1 MKANIGKSGG
11 NAVLAAL
18 LFAAG
23 LVALPAPQ
31 AQAQQAQTQP
41 LQTWRHGML
50 EAKSDAGIL
59 MMVTRHDFA
68 KKYGLNIEITQFKS
82 DVPEVQAAIAGE
94 LDSFE
99 GGLPSTFTADAHGA
113 DVRVL
118 GCHWPGLPHGIFTK
132 DSVTSITQLK
142 GKTFAI
148 SAPGAMPD
156 ILVRTVL
163 AQNHMSPSDV
173 TFANLGSDLDRYKA
187 LQAGVVDAAVVSG
200 EYAPIAQKEGLKLL
214 VRGRDVLPDFMRI
227 CFMSSGATLSQ
238 KPDLAAAFLAAEMD
252 ALRYALSHKA
262 ETDALTL
269 ELTQA
274 KPDDPRPAY
283 IFEQAKNGGVDPTLA
298 IPMSKLDWMQQ
309 QMVQAGSLPQPL
321 DMSKFVA
328 PDIRAQALKLI
339 AK

>member
-1 MKANIGKSGG
+1 MKAKFGTSGVIP
-11 NAVLAAL
+11 VLAAL
-18 LFAAG
+18 LFAAC
-23 LVALPAPQ
+23 LTAIQASPVQ
-31 AQAQQAQTQP
+31 AQELKTQP

-68 KKYGLNIEITQFKS
+68 KKYGLKIEITQFKS
-82 DVPEVQAAIAGE
+82 DVPEVQAAISGD

-132 DSVTSITQLK
+132 DSVTSIAQLK

-156 ILVRTVL
+156 TLVRTVL
-163 AQNHMSPSDV
+163 AQNNISPSDV

-200 EYAPIAQKEGLKLL
+200 EYTPIAQKEGLKLL
-214 VRGRDVLPDFMRI
+214 VRGRDVLPKFMRI
-227 CFMSSGATLSQ
+227 CFMATGAVLNQ
-238 KPDLAAAFLAAEMD
+238 KRDLAVAFLAAEMD
-252 ALRYALSHKA
+252 ALHYALAHKA
-262 ETDALTL
+262 ETVALTQ
-269 ELTQA
+269 ELTGT

-283 IFEQAKNGGVDPTLA
+283 IFDQAKSGGVDPALA
-298 IPMSKLDWMQQ
+298 IPMDKLDWMQQ
-309 QMVQAGSLPQPL
+309 QMIQAGTLPQPIDL
-321 DMSKFVA
+321 GKYVA
-328 PDIRAQALKLI
+328 PDVRADALKRA

>member
-1 MKANIGKSGG
+1 MSGTRF
-11 NAVLAAL
+11 AVLATAL
-18 LFAAG
+18 LLTAWM
-23 LVALPAPQ
+23 P
-31 AQAQQAQTQP
+31 AQAQE

-59 MMVTRHDFA
+59 MMVSRHDFA
-68 KKYGLNIEITQFKS
+68 KKYGLKLEISQFKS

-99 GGLPSTFTADAHGA
+99 GGMPSAISADAHGA
-113 DVRVL
+113 DIQVL
-118 GCHWPGLPHGIFTK
+118 GCHWPLLPHGIFTK
-132 DSVTSITQLK
+132 DSVTSISQLK

-156 ILVRTVL
+156 TLVRTVL
-163 AQNHMSPSDV
+163 AQNHISPGDV

-214 VRGRDVLPDFMRI
+214 VRGSDALPKFMRI
-227 CFMSSGATLSQ
+227 CFMSPGAVLS
-238 KPDLAAAFLAAEMD
+238 KKRDLAAAFLAAEMD
-252 ALRYALSHKA
+252 ALRYALAHKD
-262 ETDALTL
+262 ETIALTQ
-269 ELTQA
+269 ELTGT

-283 IFEQAKNGGVDPTLA
+283 IFDQAKGGGVDPTLA
-298 IPMSKLDWMQQ
+298 IPMDKLDWMQQ
-309 QMVQAGSLPQPL
+309 QMVQSGSLPQPIDL
-321 DMSKFVA
+321 SKYVA
-328 PDIRAQALKLI
+328 PDVRAAAFKLI